1 MPTCRAMARARL
13 SVPKGSA
20 RLDLW
25 IPITL
30 GAATAQALRFMLQKR
45 LTGMQLSTAGATFA
59 RFIYSAPLVMVIAIV
74 YAQTSGQGAPQF
86 TPAFW
91 PYALAGGASQI
102 LATMCVVALFG
113 HRNFAV
119 GITFKKTEVLLSALV
134 GFVIL
139 GDIVTLLALGAMLI
153 GLFGVILLSDQPL
166 AAGAWH
172 RRIFNR
178 ATALGLGAGLL
189 FGISGNGYRGASLS
203 LGDGDVFYRA
213 IVTLA
218 VVTALQTLT
227 MAAWLIWRERGEIGR
242 VIRAWRVAGLVGLSS
257 MVGSVL
263 WFNAYTLQ
271 TAAYVNALG
280 QVELLLSV
288 AIGALAFGETISR
301 REWQGIGLL
310 AVSIVLLVLVS

>member
-1 MPTCRAMARARL
+1 ME
-13 SVPKGSA
+13 
-20 RLDLW
+20 LW

-45 LTGMQLSTAGATFA
+45 LTGMKLSTAGATFA
-59 RFIYSAPLVMVIAIV
+59 RFIYSSPLVAVIAVI
-74 YAQTSGQGAPQF
+74 YAQTSGLGAPQI
-86 TPAFW
+86 TRAFW

-102 LATMCVVALFG
+102 LATMCVVALFS

-119 GITFKKTEVLLSALV
+119 GITFKKTEVLLSALI

-139 GDIVTLLALGAMLI
+139 GDIITPAALGAMLI
-153 GLFGVILLSDQPL
+153 GLVGVLLLSDPPQ
-166 AAGAWH
+166 ATGAWH

-189 FGISGNGYRGASLS
+189 FGVSGNGYRGASLS
-203 LGDGDVFYRA
+203 LGNGDVFYRA

-218 VVTALQTLT
+218 IVTALQTVT
-227 MAAWLIWRERGEIGR
+227 MALWLLWRERGEIAR
-242 VIRAWRVAGLVGLSS
+242 VFRAWRVAGLVGLTS
-257 MVGSVL
+257 MVGSIL

-280 QVELLLSV
+280 QVELLLSL
-288 AIGALAFGETISR
+288 AIGAVAFGETISR
-301 REWQGIGLL
+301 REWQGIGFLG
-310 AVSIVLLVLVS
+310 VSIVMLVLAT